1 MTSDPIDSADFGI
14 PWSRSGFYLELKTP
28 ELWKK
33 QANDSTNEKSYLL
46 KQNVLQ
52 KYNL

>member
-28 ELWKK
+28 GNYEKS
-33 QANDSTNEKSYLL
+33 NDSTHEKSYLL
-46 KQNVLQ
+46 KKNVLQ
-52 KYNL
+52 QYNL